1 MGEPMNETIYA
12 LGFFDG
18 VHIGH
23 AALLKACRE
32 LAAQRGCRAGVVT
45 FGSHPDTLVLGQTP
59 RLINTPQDREWMLRE
74 LFHMDAVITLPFDRQ
89 MRDMDWQDFL
99 EMLRKN
105 PTAAYTYATRVIQ
118 ESEGILSLIDTNNI
132 ANNTNM
138 SDWNFSTEI
147 LGSFYTNN
155 LYDLTD
161 DFFQMGENAGN
172 TNNVIFIDNN
182 RVEALTNYV
191 YGRTPDGSGQDIRLF
206 WFQGNQETGR
216 NDFMKLKESPVLTT
230 IDPYAYYPEVPIM
243 RLSEIYYIACE
254 AQIGVNNTLALE
266 YLNDLRSTRRL
277 DALTGP
283 YDDATL
289 LEYLVREARKDF
301 IGEGRM
307 FFMYKRLFYDIYTVR
322 GLTVSATD
330 AIYVL
335 PIPDEE
341 YEYTG
346 QQKPAN

>member
-1 MGEPMNETIYA
+1 
-12 LGFFDG
+12 
-18 VHIGH
+18 
-23 AALLKACRE
+23 
-32 LAAQRGCRAGVVT
+32 
-45 FGSHPDTLVLGQTP
+45 
-59 RLINTPQDREWMLRE
+59 
-74 LFHMDAVITLPFDRQ
+74 
-89 MRDMDWQDFL
+89 
-99 EMLRKN
+99 
-105 PTAAYTYATRVIQ
+105 
-118 ESEGILSLIDTNNI
+118 
-132 ANNTNM
+132 
-138 SDWNFSTEI
+138 
-147 LGSFYTNN
+147 
-155 LYDLTD
+155 
-161 DFFQMGENAGN
+161 
-172 TNNVIFIDNN
+172 
-182 RVEALTNYV
+182 
-191 YGRTPDGSGQDIRLF
+191 
-206 WFQGNQETGR
+206 
-216 NDFMKLKESPVLTT
+216 MKLKESPVLTT